1 MGPPT
6 DLPAKVDSL
15 RTVMGQV
22 DQRDLATVNVVNPS
36 TPVVVRTPK

>member
-1 MGPPT
+1 
-6 DLPAKVDSL
+6 
-15 RTVMGQV
+15 MGQV